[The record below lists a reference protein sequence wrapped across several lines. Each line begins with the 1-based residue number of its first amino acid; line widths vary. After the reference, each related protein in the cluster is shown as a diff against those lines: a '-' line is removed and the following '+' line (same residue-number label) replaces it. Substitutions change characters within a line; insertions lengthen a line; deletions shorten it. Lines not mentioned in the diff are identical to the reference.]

1 MATPP
6 NLFLGNL
13 FALAAALVWGSADFG
28 GGFATRRRNPL
39 HVLALSASA
48 GLLFL
53 VIIALI
59 NREPFPG
66 WVDLGWAALA
76 GISGAVG
83 LTCLYQ
89 GLAIGVSAVV
99 APTSGVIGAALPVAF
114 GLLTQGLPDLS
125 HLIGFGLA
133 FAGIWVVS
141 ASTEHKTAEH
151 RKGFLL
157 ACISGIGVAGFMIC
171 MSQVDPGKVYTPL
184 VVSRSMVV
192 IGAMLILALNRSRLP
207 GLGGNWI
214 CVLIGVVDAL
224 GNIFF
229 MLAKSLTR
237 LDNAV
242 VLSSLNPAATVLLT
256 GIVLKEKL
264 SLKQWIGVIVC
275 LTAIVLIVR

>member
-6 NLFLGNL
+6 NLFLGNF

-28 GGFATRRRNPL
+28 GGYATRRRNPL
-39 HVLALSASA
+39 QVLALSASA

-53 VIIALI
+53 VIIAVI
-59 NREPFPG
+59 KREPFPG

-76 GISGAVG
+76 GLSGAIG

-89 GLAIGVSAVV
+89 GLVIGVSAVV
-99 APTSGVIGAALPVAF
+99 APTSGVIGAALPVVF

-133 FAGIWVVS
+133 FAGIWIVS
-141 ASTEHKTAEH
+141 AGSNHQTEEH

-157 ACISGIGVAGFMIC
+157 ACLSGIGVAGFMIC
-171 MSQVDPGKVYTPL
+171 MSQVDPGKIYTPL
-184 VVSRSMVV
+184 VISRSMVV
-192 IGAMLILALNRSRLP
+192 IGSVIILAFNRSRLP
-207 GLGGNWI
+207 GLAGNWI

-237 LDNAV
+237 LDSAV

-256 GIVLKEKL
+256 GIFLKEKL
-264 SLKQWIGVIVC
+264 SAKQWFGVIVC
-275 LTAIVLIVR
+275 MAAIILIVR